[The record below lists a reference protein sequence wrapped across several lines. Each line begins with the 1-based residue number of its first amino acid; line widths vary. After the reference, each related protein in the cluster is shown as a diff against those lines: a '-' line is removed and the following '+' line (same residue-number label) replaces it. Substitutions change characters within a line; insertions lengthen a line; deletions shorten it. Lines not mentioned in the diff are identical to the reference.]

1 MTPPVVLGVDDLP
14 LDDRRS
20 IVTIGKFDGVHRGHR
35 TVIAGMQERAGDARV
50 VVVTFDRH
58 PAAVLAPE
66 RAPAPLLSVAQKTEA
81 LLDAGAE
88 LVVVLPFTLE
98 LASWTPDDFV
108 QRILVQGL
116 RASEVVVGS
125 DFRYG
130 AGGVGT
136 VETLREEGE
145 RFGFAVAIVDDVCE
159 QDGRRVSSTGI
170 RQALDAGR
178 LDLATDALGRH
189 PRIRSLV
196 VPGHQRGRD
205 LGYPTANL
213 AHNAEGYIPADGVYA
228 TWLHVDGERYP
239 AATSVGNNPT
249 FGDVLD
255 KTVEAHAMDVSL
267 DLYGKTVELEF
278 VRWMRGMHKFASAE
292 ALATQMGLDEQ
303 EIRGVLGLAGDG
315 GSAEGAG
322 SAGAAGEPAT
332 RA

>member
-1 MTPPVVLGVDDLP
+1 MTPPVVLGLDGLP

-35 TVIAGMQERAGDARV
+35 AVLASMRERAGDARV
-50 VVVTFDRH
+50 AVVTFDRH

-66 RAPAPLLSVAQKTEA
+66 RAPTPLLSVAQKTEELMA
-81 LLDAGAE
+81 AGAD
-88 LVVVLPFTLE
+88 LVVVLPFTAE
-98 LASWTPDDFV
+98 FAAWSPDDFV
-108 QRILVQGL
+108 TRVLVDGL
-116 RASEVVVGS
+116 RANEVLVGS

-130 AGGVGT
+130 AHGAGT
-136 VETLREEGE
+136 VDTLRDEGE
-145 RFGFAVAIVDDVCE
+145 RFGFTVSIVDDVCVH
-159 QDGRRVSSTGI
+159 DGQRVSSTGI
-170 RQALDAGR
+170 RAALDAGR
-178 LDLATDALGRH
+178 LDEATDALGRH

-228 TWLHVDGERYP
+228 TWLHVDGVRYP

-278 VRWMRGMHKFASAE
+278 VRWMRGMRKFASAD
-292 ALATQMGLDEQ
+292 ALATQMGLDEL
-303 EIRGVLGLAGDG
+303 EIREVLGVTAP
-315 GSAEGAG
+315 E
-322 SAGAAGEPAT
+322 EPAART
-332 RA
+332 